1 MCWNRLAGVPDVCK
15 KTSFRYIP
23 VVKGISRKTL
33 VHETHSL
40 MTESVLKMDAVLL
53 VFLSGPRMDLW
64 YRVRLWGFAHHLF
77 DD

>member
-1 MCWNRLAGVPDVCK
+1 MFAKKHDAG
-15 KTSFRYIP
+15 YIS
-23 VVKGISRKTL
+23 VVKEISRKTL

-40 MTESVLKMDAVLL
+40 MTEFVLKMDAVLL
-53 VFLSGPRMDLW
+53 VSPSGPRRDLW